1 MRIVGI
7 TGGIGHGKTTFGA
20 DLAAQ
25 ATSAKHFES
34 SDVIIEVA
42 NAWRATWGSLPP
54 SSEID
59 DVNAWLQTLPDAI
72 TQITHVKT
80 DAESLELTPERLAD
94 RPEYYA
100 KLFQYLD
107 ELRAEPDLQTG
118 VIDTGDKQAHRALL
132 QWLGGYLAK
141 VIDEGLWFDELIR
154 RIRQL
159 SGIELVTVGGVRFP
173 ADADRIRAAG
183 GIVVEVQRPAV
194 GQTDIQDVT
203 ERERQN
209 VKADVLIINDSDLE
223 PLKRAAA
230 HFYDDLIAGGLQ
242 PRYTASEA

>member
-1 MRIVGI
+1 MQIVGI

-20 DLAAQ
+20 DLAAH

-42 NAWRATWGSLPP
+42 NAWRAARGSLPP
-54 SSEID
+54 SSKIND
-59 DVNAWLQTLPDAI
+59 INAWLQTLPEAI

-80 DAESLELTPERLAD
+80 DAETLELTFERLVD
-94 RPEYYA
+94 HPEYYT

-107 ELRAEPDLQTG
+107 ELRAEPDMQTG
-118 VIDTGDKQAHRALL
+118 VIDISNKQAHRALL

-159 SGIELVTVGGVRFP
+159 SNVALVTVGGVRFP
-173 ADADRIRAAG
+173 ADADRIHAVG
-183 GIVVEVQRPAV
+183 GVIIEVQRPTVSQA
-194 GQTDIQDVT
+194 DIQDVT
-203 ERERQN
+203 ERERQDI
-209 VKADVLIINDSDLE
+209 KADVLIINDSDLE
-223 PLKRAAA
+223 ALKRAAA
-230 HFYDDLIAGGLQ
+230 HFYDDLVAGSLQ